1 MQLFEEPIGSL
12 FTDGPAIVVKVEQR
26 REQRVRSI
34 YDHRAMEWD
43 EFGVVIYMAKGRA
56 LPDDKAVETR
66 FVLVPDSGGCCQVP
80 ENAGRLLGHY
90 RQNGRRWWAFL
101 EKLGASVAPSPP
113 VTDARPKSAAVSQ
126 PAKAAHGG
134 SVAPPGKPS
143 ERQAS
148 PPAQRPSGTAAQG
161 GR

>member
-26 REQRVRSI
+26 KEQRVRSI

-56 LPDDKAVETR
+56 LPDEKAVETR
-66 FVLVPDSGGCCQVP
+66 FILVPDSSGSCQIP
-80 ENAGRLLGHY
+80 ENAGRVLGHF
-90 RQNGRRWWAFL
+90 RQNGRRWWCFL
-101 EKLGASVAPSPP
+101 EKLGSSEAPSPP
-113 VTDARPKSAAVSQ
+113 GAGEQRKSTGVSQ
-126 PAKAAHGG
+126 PSKAAPGAR
-134 SVAPPGKPS
+134 VAPPAKPS
-143 ERQAS
+143 VPPTS
-148 PPAQRPSGTAAQG
+148 PAQQRPSNNAAQG